1 MGRGRQAQITRL
13 RYQAQHTSVSHTA
26 KSQSPHLGIVWKHWF
41 PESGA
46 RVIRCC
52 LPTRS
57 FPHEPDPGQG
67 LAATDSEVGVDL
79 QRIWTRQGGSH
90 KGDTGFRGKEDTAVD
105 CQTSR
110 LYETQVWWCEEQ
122 EAKEIG
128 LECEKAAVYDD
139 SRASLGVYGY
149 GPSLDGMHH
158 KEQCIVAK
166 GKLDQFES
174 HVRFFGNGALSAGGI
189 GRPLESVSAML
200 TSLGARFPASYLI
213 GPLAIP

>member
-1 MGRGRQAQITRL
+1 
-13 RYQAQHTSVSHTA
+13 
-26 KSQSPHLGIVWKHWF
+26 
-41 PESGA
+41 
-46 RVIRCC
+46 
-52 LPTRS
+52 
-57 FPHEPDPGQG
+57 
-67 LAATDSEVGVDL
+67 
-79 QRIWTRQGGSH
+79 
-90 KGDTGFRGKEDTAVD
+90 
-105 CQTSR
+105 
-110 LYETQVWWCEEQ
+110 
-122 EAKEIG
+122 
-128 LECEKAAVYDD
+128 VYDD